1 MSNTGY
7 RAKALDDAQNM
18 AMEFIDDIVLAI
30 QENGKAS
37 DDLFNDY
44 HNGDS
49 YHHETHVDK
58 WYSLTEASE
67 LIDELHEFEET
78 DSGLWEGQSPKEAI
92 STCAAFTYGNAVY
105 SMWQEI
111 IEQINDD
118 VEDFVLSYE
127 DDDNVT
133 ISEECTSRLKN
144 LVEETI
150 KRS

>member
-1 MSNTGY
+1 MGRNYLAEAQS
-7 RAKALDDAQNM
+7 DAQDM

-30 QENGKAS
+30 QSDGKAS
-37 DDLFNDY
+37 DDLCNDY

-49 YHHETHVDK
+49 YHHETNVDK
-58 WYSLTEASE
+58 WYDLTEAAE
-67 LIDELHEFEET
+67 LIDELHDFEET

-92 STCAAFTYGNAVY
+92 STCAAFTYGNAVM

-111 IEQINDD
+111 IEQINDATT
-118 VEDFVLSYE
+118 DFVLTYE

-133 ISEECTSRLKN
+133 ISQECTSRLKN

-150 KRS
+150 KRG